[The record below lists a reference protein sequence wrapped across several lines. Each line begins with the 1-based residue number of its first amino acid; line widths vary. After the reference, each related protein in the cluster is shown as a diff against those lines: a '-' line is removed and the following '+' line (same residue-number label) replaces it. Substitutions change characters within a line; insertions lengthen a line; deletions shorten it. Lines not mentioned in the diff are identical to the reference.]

1 MLYTNFSVRP
11 MVLMLVPWES
21 YRNGN
26 FVPNRQ
32 EFSYA
37 EIELTNS
44 QELSLYWLIKYTD
57 IEQTN

>member
-1 MLYTNFSVRP
+1 MLYTNFNVRP

-32 EFSYA
+32 EFLYA

-44 QELSLYWLIKYTD
+44 QELSHYWLIK
-57 IEQTN
+57 